1 MAVPPGSF
9 TQALRVG
16 SGRGPTLRTALRGAR
31 SERVEHATGSICSG
45 RVITRLI
52 DARDVRAPQSSPL
65 PNLPNCR
72 RLQEAPERSRY
83 GSDALP
89 RYAQRKTAQVPDFL
103 RFTALLMGT
112 LWRAKSRSMNGQR
125 GPDTHCGNV
134 NPHGH
139 MQVGAWQGGIGE
151 SASQGVR
158 ELEEMRRVQVN
169 GANEKGAIAPDSL
182 TP

>member
-1 MAVPPGSF
+1 
-9 TQALRVG
+9 
-16 SGRGPTLRTALRGAR
+16 
-31 SERVEHATGSICSG
+31 
-45 RVITRLI
+45 
-52 DARDVRAPQSSPL
+52 
-65 PNLPNCR
+65 
-72 RLQEAPERSRY
+72 
-83 GSDALP
+83 
-89 RYAQRKTAQVPDFL
+89 
-103 RFTALLMGT
+103 MGT